1 MKIVPLGKT
10 NRNRICKYAVCS
22 DLSEWN
28 YFSLLGKT
36 SGAVTQSTC
45 CRTICTPY
53 ASRIKVFSMR
63 VPWVPSQ
70 TFIVRL
76 FPLPSLHIRVS
87 RDYGWRML
95 TSIRPTLPQR
105 LVCYRYN
112 FSPSHVTCCSS
123 IAIKYRHY
131 CPNRPDT

>member
-1 MKIVPLGKT
+1 
-10 NRNRICKYAVCS
+10 
-22 DLSEWN
+22 
-28 YFSLLGKT
+28 
-36 SGAVTQSTC
+36 
-45 CRTICTPY
+45 
-53 ASRIKVFSMR
+53 MR

-123 IAIKYRHY
+123 IAIKYRTRN
-131 CPNRPDT
+131 CPNPPTPEKSKTCYLNMPHFLQNYSSYRKFLRVERWTKFITHSSNCHEY